1 MTGAE
6 LATMIRVKTGSNSTT
21 FTDVVMLPM
30 VKVFK
35 DEISSLI
42 TEKNPMIFAVPAKDN
57 LVANQRSYAI
67 PDDKLNSLVKVE
79 CMFVSGD
86 AYIPVVSI
94 KDYEG
99 SETESEI
106 VKDYANVKG
115 KCFYYIRRRAIQ
127 ILSGTISAV
136 TNGLRYW
143 YLTYPANPII
153 SGTGSTTDMSVDPST
168 TTHGFPRQF
177 HELLARR
184 VSIEWKG
191 SRPKPIPLN
200 ETERN
205 YERDLERQLNAIARE
220 DLNLEIVGELP
231 VAEDLY
237 QNGFDL

>member
-1 MTGAE
+1 MTGTQ
-6 LATMIRVKTGSNSTT
+6 LAVLIRYKTQTNSTN
-21 FTDVVMLPM
+21 FTDVDLLPL
-30 VKVFK
+30 VKTFK

-42 TEKNPMIFAVPAKDN
+42 TEKNPMIFAVPAKDS
-57 LVANQRSYAI
+57 LVINQRSYAI
-67 PDDKLNSLVKVE
+67 PDDRLNSLVKVE
-79 CMFVSGD
+79 VMFASGD
-86 AYIPVVSI
+86 SYIPLISI

-115 KCFYYIRRRAIQ
+115 ECFYYIRRRAIQ

-136 TNGLRYW
+136 TDGLRYW
-143 YLTYPANPII
+143 YLTYPADPSL
-153 SGTGSTTDMSVDPST
+153 SGNTDLAVDPST

-200 ETERN
+200 KKELDYET
-205 YERDLERQLNAIARE
+205 DLERQLNAIARE

-231 VAEDLY
+231 PEEDLY
-237 QNGFDL
+237 NSGFDL

>member
-1 MTGAE
+1 MP
-6 LATMIRVKTGSNSTT
+6 ATDS
-21 FTDVVMLPM
+21 
-30 VKVFK
+30 
-35 DEISSLI
+35 
-42 TEKNPMIFAVPAKDN
+42 

-67 PDDKLNSLVKVE
+67 PDDRLNSLIKVE
-79 CMFVSGD
+79 CKFSSTD
-86 AYIPVVSI
+86 ARIPLPAI

-106 VKDYANVKG
+106 VAEYANVKG
-115 KCFYYIRRRAIQ
+115 ECFYYVRRRAIQ

-136 TNGLRYW
+136 VNGLRYW
-143 YLTYPANPII
+143 YTTYPAYF
-153 SGTGSTTDMSVDPST
+153 SLSGSTDISVDPTT

-191 SRPKPIPLN
+191 SRPKPISLN

-205 YERDLERQLNAIARE
+205 YQVDLEKQLEAISRE

-231 VAEDLY
+231 TEQDLY
-237 QNGFDL
+237 DSGFDL

>member
-1 MTGAE
+1 
-6 LATMIRVKTGSNSTT
+6 
-21 FTDVVMLPM
+21 
-30 VKVFK
+30 
-35 DEISSLI
+35 LI
-42 TEKNPMIFAVPAKDN
+42 TEKNPMIFAVPATDS
-57 LVANQRSYAI
+57 LVADQRSYAI
-67 PDDKLNSLVKVE
+67 PDDRLNSLVKIEVK
-79 CMFVSGD
+79 FSASD
-86 AYIPVVSI
+86 SRIPLVAI

-106 VKDYANVKG
+106 VKDYANVLG
-115 KCFYYIRRRAIQ
+115 ECFYYIRRRAIQ

-200 ETERN
+200 ETEKN
-205 YERDLERQLNAIARE
+205 YQNDLERQLNAIARE

-231 VAEDLY
+231 PSADLY
-237 QNGFDL
+237 DDGFSL